1 MVAIKCVLGALIKK
15 RRELVVGILF
25 LFLAILMLLSFY
37 SPNIFII
44 DKTIMVHIDKDM
56 TGQEIGTRLYDK
68 GIIFSPLF
76 FRAAVV
82 ASGNSTTLKEGY
94 YQLKSGLS
102 MYELLREL
110 QTGKMMAIKVVI
122 PEGYT
127 VPEIAKKM
135 EQSGLMQAE
144 DFLAAARKY
153 PAPYLYMKNPV
164 PVNYHE
170 EGFLFPDTYYFPL
183 KVTPN
188 EVISIMLKSFDDQ
201 VTPAM
206 REEISKKGWTIY
218 QFVTLASL
226 VEKEAK
232 YDEDRPI
239 IAAVFEKRLK
249 IGMPLQTDASLQYI
263 LTRPKPELTIADTR
277 LPSSYNTYLYAGLP
291 PGPIANPGMASMKAV
306 LEAKDTDYLYF
317 FADSTGHY
325 HYSQTYGG
333 HLEAIEEINS

>member
-1 MVAIKCVLGALIKK
+1 VGTVRIWIKERQRLVEGAMFLLLIAVI
-15 RRELVVGILF
+15 LVG
-25 LFLAILMLLSFY
+25 FY
-37 SPNIFII
+37 SPNVFIT
-44 DKTIMVHIDKDM
+44 DKSVMVHIDKDM
-56 TGQEIGTRLYDK
+56 TGQEIGARLHEK
-68 GIIFSPLF
+68 GLIFSPLF
-76 FRAAVV
+76 FRAAAV

-94 YQLKSGLS
+94 YQIKSRLS
-102 MYELLREL
+102 MHELLQKL
-110 QTGKMMAIKVVI
+110 QTGQVMAIKVVI

-127 VPEIAKKM
+127 IPEIAKKM
-135 EQSGLMQAE
+135 EQSGLMKSE
-144 DFLAAARKY
+144 DFLVAARKY
-153 PAPYLYMKNPV
+153 PVPYLYMKNPV

-183 KVTPN
+183 EVTPN
-188 EVISIMLKSFDDQ
+188 EVISVMLKSFDEKL
-201 VTPAM
+201 TPAM
-206 REEISKKGWTIY
+206 REKISEKGWTIY
-218 QFVTLASL
+218 QFVTLAAL

-263 LTRPKPELTIADTR
+263 LAKPKPELTIADTR
-277 LPSSYNTYLYAGLP
+277 LPSTYNTYLYVGLP

-317 FADSTGHY
+317 VADSTGHY
-325 HYSQTYGG
+325 HYSKTYGG